1 MKTYVTFQLNG
12 QSYGVEILYVREI
25 NRHLDITAVQHAP
38 ACLVGLA
45 NLRGQIVTI
54 IDLACILEQE
64 SAGHLTDNI
73 LLIMR
78 SDTELIPIRNAQ
90 KRPDLIS
97 IPDSIGFLINRVDEI
112 ISLDDSEIE
121 APPSNL
127 EKAEAHYLSGVAKLS
142 DRIVGILD
150 VPRLLMHEPSDVHN
164 SAHRRIASVESP

>member
-25 NRHLDITAVQHAP
+25 NRHLDITPVQHAP
-38 ACLVGLA
+38 LCLIGLA

-54 IDLACILEQE
+54 IDLAGVLEQE
-64 SAGHLTDNI
+64 SVAHAAGSV

-78 SDTELIPIRNAQ
+78 TDAELLSIRNAQ
-90 KRPDLIS
+90 KRADLIS
-97 IPDSIGFLINRVDEI
+97 IPDSIGFLIDQVDEI

-127 EKAEAHYLSGVAKLS
+127 EKAEARYLRGVAKLS
-142 DRIVGILD
+142 DRILGILD
-150 VPRLLMHEPSDVHN
+150 VPCLLMYEPASDH
-164 SAHRRIASVESP
+164 HRNTA